1 MKEKKKKVRSQSPAC
16 RTNRQ
21 EEEGK
26 KQLTIEHVLDLA
38 IVGRQGLLLVNP
50 VQAMSLELGLESL
63 LRVFE
68 LLQLRLVSQLFGQA
82 VALLLRLEALL
93 LLGIQCG
100 LSFAHLLPQ
109 GGIGSCRRQ
118 G

>member
-1 MKEKKKKVRSQSPAC
+1 MRSWRQAC

-50 VQAMSLELGLESL
+50 VRAMSLELGLESL

-68 LLQLRLVSQLFGQA
+68 LLQLRLVLVHLVSRLLGQA
-82 VALLLRLEALL
+82 VSLLLHLEALL
-93 LLGIQCG
+93 LLGVQRG